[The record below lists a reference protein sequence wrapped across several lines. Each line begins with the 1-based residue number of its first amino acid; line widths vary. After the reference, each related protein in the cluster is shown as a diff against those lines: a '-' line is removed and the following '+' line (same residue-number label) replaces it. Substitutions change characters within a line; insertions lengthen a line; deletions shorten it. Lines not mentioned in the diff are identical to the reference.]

1 MTEIFTPGLMLS
13 LAMLGALALIG
24 GGARLIIKTQDR
36 RRGWLM
42 LAAALVLIINILL
55 IAWPT

>member
-13 LAMLGALALIG
+13 LALLGALALIG